1 MCYESVLTVC
11 IVPQVCSDGSA
22 FQSGV
27 FPPCTSGK
35 PKCEDDTVKPTCA
48 DGQVERN
55 NRVLAIYWL
64 RHGNGIDLL
73 YNSVITELWPD
84 N

>member
-48 DGQVERN
+48 DGQVGEERN
-55 NRVLAIYWL
+55 DRVMAMY
-64 RHGNGIDLL
+64 LL
-73 YNSVITELWPD
+73 WNNTDMAMELICCTTLS
-84 N
+84 